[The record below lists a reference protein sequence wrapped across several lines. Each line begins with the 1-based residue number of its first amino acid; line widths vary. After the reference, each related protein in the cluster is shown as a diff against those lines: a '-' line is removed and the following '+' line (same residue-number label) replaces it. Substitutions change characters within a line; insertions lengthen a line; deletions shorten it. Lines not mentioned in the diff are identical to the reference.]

1 MSRFETSK
9 FVRNNAVMNRECLVQ
24 ACDQLGW
31 KYVTRS
37 TDELLVTEIG
47 INQQFYGEYAL
58 RVKGTDVTY
67 NTYYLGNARE
77 FVNQLQTVYNKLN
90 VEYSKNMIVNQF
102 KAKGFTYKS
111 NDKFVETTTEKIS
124 FYMVGRSNDKTE
136 TEPVG
141 QIKFTILDDG
151 TVISDS
157 NYLPD
162 DVNKRAH
169 AAMDEVDLHFSSKR
183 VMTKKDVPLK
193 YRDRINKSKL
203 QQTQTLNRK

>member
-183 VMTKKDVPLK
+183 VMTKKEVPLK
-193 YRDRINKSKL
+193 YRDKINKSK
-203 QQTQTLNRK
+203 QIQTITQKNS

>member
-9 FVRNNAVMNRECLVQ
+9 FVRNNAVMNRDCLIQ
-24 ACDQLGW
+24 ACDQLDW
-31 KYVTRS
+31 KYLIKD
-37 TDELLVTEIG
+37 DELLITDIG
-47 INQQFYGEYAL
+47 VRQSFYGEYAIK
-58 RVKGTDVTY
+58 VKGNDVTY
-67 NTYYLGNARE
+67 NTYYMGNTKE
-77 FVNQLQTVYNKLN
+77 YVEKLQTLYNELN

-111 NDKFVETTTEKIS
+111 NDKFMVTENEKVS
-124 FYMVGRSNDKTE
+124 FYMVGRSNDKKE
-136 TEPVG
+136 SEPVG
-141 QIKFTILDDG
+141 QIKFTILFDG

-183 VMTKKDVPLK
+183 IMTKKEIPLK
-193 YRDRINKSKL
+193 YRDKINKSK
-203 QQTQTLNRK
+203 QIQSITQK

>member
-9 FVRNNAVMNRECLVQ
+9 FVRNNAVMNRECLIQ

-31 KYVTRS
+31 KYVTLGA
-37 TDELLVTEIG
+37 DELLVTEIG
-47 INQQFYGEYAL
+47 VNQPFYGEYAL

-136 TEPVG
+136 SEPVG
-141 QIKFTILDDG
+141 QIKVTILFDG
-151 TVISDS
+151 TVVSDS

-162 DVNKRAH
+162 DVNRRAH
-169 AAMDEVDLHFSSKR
+169 AAMDEVDMNFSSKR
-183 VMTKKDVPLK
+183 IMTKKEVPMK
-193 YRDRINKSKL
+193 YRDRINKSK
-203 QQTQTLNRK
+203 QIQSITQNK

>member
-9 FVRNNAVMNRECLVQ
+9 FVRNSAVMNRECLIQ
-24 ACDQLGW
+24 ACEQLHW
-31 KYVTRS
+31 KYTVKG
-37 TDELLVTEIG
+37 DELLITDIG
-47 INQQFYGEYAL
+47 IQQSFYGEYAL
-58 RVKGTDVTY
+58 RLKGTDVTY

-77 FVNQLQTVYNKLN
+77 FVNQLQTVYNKLS
-90 VEYSKNMIVNQF
+90 VEYSKNMIINQF

-111 NDKFVETTTEKIS
+111 NDKFSETATEKVS

-183 VMTKKDVPLK
+183 VMTKKEIPLK
-193 YRDRINKSKL
+193 YRDRINKSK
-203 QQTQTLNRK
+203 QIQSITQKNN

>member
-9 FVRNNAVMNRECLVQ
+9 FVRNNAVMNRECLIQ
-24 ACDQLGW
+24 ACEQLNW
-31 KYVTRS
+31 EYT
-37 TDELLVTEIG
+37 THDDELLVIDIG
-47 INQQFYGEYAL
+47 IKQKFYGEFVL
-58 RVKGTDVTY
+58 KVKGTEVTY
-67 NTYYLGNARE
+67 NTYYLGNTIE
-77 FVNQLQTVYNKLN
+77 YVNQLQNVYSKLN

-111 NDKFVETTTEKIS
+111 NDKFIENENEKAS

-169 AAMDEVDLHFSSKR
+169 AAMDEVDLQR
-183 VMTKKDVPLK
+183 
-193 YRDRINKSKL
+193 
-203 QQTQTLNRK
+203 

>member
-31 KYVTRS
+31 KYVTLG

-47 INQQFYGEYAL
+47 VTQQFYGEYAL

-111 NDKFVETTTEKIS
+111 NDKFIETATEKVS
-124 FYMVGRSNDKTE
+124 FYMVGRSNDKNE

-157 NYLPD
+157 NYLPA

-169 AAMDEVDLHFSSKR
+169 AAMDEVDLNFSSKR
-183 VMTKKDVPLK
+183 IMTKKEVPLK
-193 YRDRINKSKL
+193 YRDRINKSKQIQL
-203 QQTQTLNRK
+203 QTQK